1 MKNIIFNLCLVLSF
15 LAFSA
20 QGFPSNQD
28 KHAEKA
34 LIEEQNHNIPPKDI
48 VEKIFR
54 ECGNK
59 YKGSVDARRIL
70 ESARYQDIAEL
81 CPQAF
86 KPFVQFLEN
95 LSI

>member
-1 MKNIIFNLCLVLSF
+1 MVELRLFVPGSKPV
-15 LAFSA
+15 
-20 QGFPSNQD
+20 
-28 KHAEKA
+28 
-34 LIEEQNHNIPPKDI
+34 EEQNHNIPPKDI

-54 ECGNK
+54 ECGKK

-95 LSI
+95 LAI